1 MALMPPAPRADA
13 AAMAQDIHAPTGP
26 TTTDPV
32 AGVIRPA
39 APARSAESPAPEP
52 KPDPLAG
59 LAVDANALKQA
70 IWSGRGDDVSR
81 LVSDLLKSRDAA

>member
-1 MALMPPAPRADA
+1 
-13 AAMAQDIHAPTGP
+13 MAQDTTAATGP

-32 AGVIRPA
+32 AGVIRP
-39 APARSAESPAPEP
+39 PAETRNTDHPAPEP

-70 IWSGRGDDVSR
+70 IWSGQGHDVSR